1 MGERFRR
8 RAIYLTTI
16 AAMIAMTGGFVL
28 ATTISTITAPPP
40 QGGGF
45 AGTGTPPTNVATT
58 AILMT
63 QAAATSSATSS
74 SIGAPAVLTAGG
86 SSASDTF
93 FVNGVATVGDFLE
106 TLTITFTAGSPDV
119 AANTEYQISIYIAG
133 STSAP
138 QVVFVETGAS
148 FASPAVDTVSFVY
161 DMGSGSG
168 TITIT
173 SVSDLI
179 TQCASVGTCS

>member
-8 RAIYLTTI
+8 RAVYLTTI
-16 AAMIAMTGGFVL
+16 AAMVAMTGGFVL

-45 AGTGTPPTNVATT
+45 ASTGSPPANVATT
-58 AILMT
+58 NILMT
-63 QAAATSSATSS
+63 QAAATSAATVS
-74 SIGAPAVLTAGG
+74 SIGAPTLLTAAG
-86 SSASDTF
+86 SSATDTF
-93 FVNGVATVGDFLE
+93 FVNGVATVGDFLQ
-106 TLTITFTAGSPDV
+106 TMTITFTAGGPNV
-119 AANTEYQISIYIAG
+119 APNTEYEISIFIAG

-138 QVVFVETGAS
+138 QIVFVETGAS
-148 FASPAVDTVSFVY
+148 FASPAVNTVNFVY

-179 TQCASVGTCS
+179 TQCSAVGTCS